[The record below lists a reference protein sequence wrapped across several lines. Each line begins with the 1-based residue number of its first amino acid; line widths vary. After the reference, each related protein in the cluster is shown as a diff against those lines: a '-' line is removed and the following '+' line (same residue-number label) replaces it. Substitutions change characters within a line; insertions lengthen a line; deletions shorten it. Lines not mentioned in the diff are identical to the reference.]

1 MIQMIKTLV
10 SAYRPLVCSYLPR
23 LRSERG
29 QDLIEYA
36 MLGGL
41 IAAAIVAVGILLYT
55 GALTNMAKG
64 ISNCIDF
71 TSTTKCDPGF

>member
-1 MIQMIKTLV
+1 MLI
-10 SAYRPLVCSYLPR
+10 AYLQTWLR
-23 LRSERG
+23 LHIRGERG

-41 IAAAIVAVGILLYT
+41 IALALIGGGLAFS
-55 GALTNMAKG
+55 GALTSMASG

-71 TSTTKCDPGF
+71 NSATKCTPF